1 MKYWSHIQLEGK
13 YSLDSTDPRE
23 SEIPPAAAG
32 AGHRRWQRRGP
43 APAGQAVALRASGQ
57 AVALRAAGQVVAWS
71 RLPLHCA
78 KNTYLFTTCICIS
91 V

>member
-43 APAGQAVALRASGQ
+43 APAGRGPGRGLRPCPAFRFI
-57 AVALRAAGQVVAWS
+57 VRKTL
-71 RLPLHCA
+71 
-78 KNTYLFTTCICIS
+78 TYLRHALSLIHI
-91 V
+91 